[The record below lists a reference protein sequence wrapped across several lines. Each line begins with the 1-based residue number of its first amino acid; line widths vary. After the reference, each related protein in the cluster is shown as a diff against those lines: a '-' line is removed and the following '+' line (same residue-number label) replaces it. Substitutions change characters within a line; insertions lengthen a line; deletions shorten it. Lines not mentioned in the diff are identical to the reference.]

1 MSTQGKPI
9 NELKWNT
16 RKRLQFIEIMAFYTG
31 VVTRSDIADAFNISD
46 AAATKDLKLYNDLLP
61 GNLIYTQNVF
71 GYIPSPTFK
80 EALADLS
87 PQHTLPII
95 ANNQAS
101 FGEPE
106 KQRSIY
112 EINAEQLI
120 LPSRYPDKNT
130 LANITRAIHSGKKL
144 RAEYCSLSDRNSN
157 QSRIIEP
164 HSLIDTGL
172 RWHVRAYNTETYDF
186 RDFILSRFNNAEEL
200 NEAAESGAA
209 YDEEWTETASIELIP
224 HPNLQ
229 REKQSIVL
237 MDYAAKNGVIEIR
250 VRRAMIGYLLQRL
263 GVDTTRELTLNPN
276 AYQLAVKNRDEIE
289 IFAGWA
295 FQ

>member
-1 MSTQGKPI
+1 MSKSEI
-9 NELKWNT
+9 NINKLKWNT
-16 RKRLQFIEIMAFYTG
+16 RKRLQFIEITAFYTG
-31 VVTRSDIADAFNISD
+31 AVTRSDIAGAFDISD

-87 PQHTLPII
+87 PQIALPII

-106 KQRSIY
+106 KQQSIY
-112 EINAEQLI
+112 EINAEQLT

-144 RAEYCSLSDRNSN
+144 RAEYHSLSDRDSN

-186 RDFILSRFNNAEEL
+186 RDFILSRFNHAEAL
-200 NEAAESGAA
+200 SEAAESDAA
-209 YDEEWTETASIELIP
+209 YDEEWTETATIELIP
-224 HPNLQ
+224 HPNLR
-229 REKQSIVL
+229 REKQDIVL

-250 VRRAMIGYLLQRL
+250 VRRAMIGYFLQRL
-263 GVDTTRELTLNPN
+263 GVDTTRELNLNPN
-276 AYQLAVKNRDEIE
+276 TYQLALKNRDEIE

>member
-1 MSTQGKPI
+1 VSKQDIDI
-9 NELKWNT
+9 NKLKWNT

-31 VVTRSDIADAFNISD
+31 VITRSDIAGAFDISD
-46 AAATKDLKLYNDLLP
+46 AAATKDLKLYNDLFP

-71 GYIPSPTFK
+71 GYIPGPTFK

-87 PQHTLPII
+87 PQHTLPVI
-95 ANNQAS
+95 ASNQAS

-106 KQRSIY
+106 KQQSIY
-112 EINAEQLI
+112 EINAEHLT

-130 LANITRAIHSGKKL
+130 LANITRAIHGGKKL
-144 RAEYCSLSDRNSN
+144 RAEYRSLSDRDSN
-157 QSRIIEP
+157 QTRIIEP
-164 HSLIDTGL
+164 HSLADTGL

-186 RDFILSRFNNAEEL
+186 RDFILSRFIHAEVL
-200 NEAAESGAA
+200 NETAESGAA
-209 YDEEWTETASIELIP
+209 YDEEWTETATIELIP

-229 REKQSIVL
+229 KEKQDIVL

-263 GVDTTRELTLNPN
+263 GVDTTRDHELNPN
-276 AYQLAVKNRDEIE
+276 AHQLAIKNRDEIE
-289 IFAGWA
+289 IFAEWA